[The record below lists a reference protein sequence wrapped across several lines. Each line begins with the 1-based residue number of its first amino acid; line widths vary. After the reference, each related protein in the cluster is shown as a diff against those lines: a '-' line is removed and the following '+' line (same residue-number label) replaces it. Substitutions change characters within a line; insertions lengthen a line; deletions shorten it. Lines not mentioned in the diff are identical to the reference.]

1 MYTPPCQ
8 PALHHFGRLAYNGLS
23 GKLKQFRMEDVLM
36 CNNGFFGG
44 NNCWC
49 IILVILLLF
58 GCGGCGNTGC
68 GSESNNCGCGCGCN

>member
-1 MYTPPCQ
+1 M
-8 PALHHFGRLAYNGLS
+8 L
-23 GKLKQFRMEDVLM
+23 KLVREVLDM

-58 GCGGCGNTGC
+58 SCGNGCGNSCGNIGCGGSCGCNNGC
-68 GSESNNCGCGCGCN
+68 GCDNNCGCGC